1 VATRRQGFERHRFV
15 ASALFN
21 ALHDSMMVAWARTR
35 TTRALQYT
43 LPEAAGGAGRD
54 RGDIRGGL
62 LGRGGSRRT
71 ARSGGAGAIF
81 LYEVGAVKGGEE
93 LTLEELFAPAWKI
106 QFKMV

>member
-1 VATRRQGFERHRFV
+1 M

-21 ALHDSMMVAWARTR
+21 ALNDSMMVAWARTW

-43 LPEAAGGAGRD
+43 LPEAARGAGRD
-54 RGDIRGGL
+54 RDIRGGL

-71 ARSGGAGAIF
+71 ARSGGAGAV
-81 LYEVGAVKGGEE
+81 LVGAVKGGEE
-93 LTLEELFAPAWKI
+93 LTLEELFPPAWKI

>member
-21 ALHDSMMVAWARTR
+21 ALNDSMMVAWARTR

-71 ARSGGAGAIF
+71 ARSGGAGAV
-81 LYEVGAVKGGEE
+81 LVGAVKGGEE